1 MPRRSRR
8 KGYKLLYL
16 YVISGIVGG
25 VVLIFA
31 FVWWN
36 NRALKTT
43 RYNIDAGLKS
53 GVKIVHLSDLHGAR
67 FGRDNSRL
75 LLKVAA
81 EKPDFIAFTGDAIHK
96 YRPRDIETALKTASA
111 LCAIA
116 PVLYVSGNHEMRNK
130 GYRFFRLKLMEAGVR
145 VLDDCTADICG
156 LSVTGLNCA
165 SLKNDKIN
173 SVTPPEK
180 DGEPR
185 LLLAHMPHFAE
196 KYAAAGYDVVL
207 CGHAHG
213 GQWRIP
219 FTGAGIFAPGQGLF
233 PKLTSGVHVY
243 GKTRVVI
250 SRGLG
255 NSQCPLRLFN
265 RPEIV
270 VVELS

>member
-1 MPRRSRR
+1 MI
-8 KGYKLLYL
+8 YL

-25 VVLIFA
+25 VALISA

-43 RYNIDAGLKS
+43 RYRLSAGLGKS
-53 GVKIVHLSDLHGAR
+53 VKIVHLSDLHGAR

-96 YRPRDIETALKTASA
+96 YRARDIEVALKTASA
-111 LCAIA
+111 LCSIA

-130 GYRFFRLKLMEAGVR
+130 GYRFFRLRLMEAGVR

-156 LSVTGLNCA
+156 LSVAGLNCA
-165 SLKNDKIN
+165 SLKNDKIKT
-173 SVTPPEK
+173 VTPPAKE
-180 DGEPR
+180 GVPR
-185 LLLAHMPHFAE
+185 VLLAHMPHFAE

-213 GQWRIP
+213 GQWRVP
-219 FTGAGIFAPGQGLF
+219 FTGIGVYAPGQGLF
-233 PKLTSGVHVY
+233 PKLTAGVHTF
-243 GKTRVVI
+243 GKTKVVI

-265 RPEIV
+265 RPELV
-270 VVELS
+270 VVKLS